1 MSSIIKEA
9 CVESLDEAIDQVSSI
24 FTELDKLKS
33 NPAISSILTSG
44 GAENENNGRDMLKEV
59 ANNYKDHFEIIP
71 AGKITEQNINKIY
84 DLIGARE

>member
-59 ANNYKDHFEIIP
+59 ANNYKDNFEIIP
-71 AGKITEQNINKIY
+71 AGKITEQNINKIH
-84 DLIGARE
+84 DLIGERE

>member
-44 GAENENNGRDMLKEV
+44 GAENENNGRNMLKKV

-71 AGKITEQNINKIY
+71 AGK
-84 DLIGARE
+84 